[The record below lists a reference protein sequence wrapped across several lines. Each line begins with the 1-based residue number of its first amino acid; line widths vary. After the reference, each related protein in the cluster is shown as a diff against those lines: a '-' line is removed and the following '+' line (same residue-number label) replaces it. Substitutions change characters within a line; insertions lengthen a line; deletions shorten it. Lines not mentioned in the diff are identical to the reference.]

1 MYNQAEQLA
10 ILKALKYIDN
20 TQIAD
25 KRATI
30 YTDSQTTLD
39 MLKNSQIHTNV
50 IEEIRQQWYAMKK
63 RDGRSH
69 SSG

>member
-25 KRATI
+25 KKSYI
-30 YTDSQTTLD
+30 
-39 MLKNSQIHTNV
+39 IH
-50 IEEIRQQWYAMKK
+50 
-63 RDGRSH
+63 
-69 SSG
+69 